1 MKPFKKSC
9 FKAGARS
16 SLLSRAQVAEIS
28 PELPFDLEM
37 LWLETTGDLD
47 QKTSLR
53 DLGSTDFFTKE
64 LDDLLLKGSIR
75 LAIHSAKDLPDPIP
89 EGLVVAAITKGKD
102 SRDALV
108 LRDSLFPGA
117 LIATS
122 SQRREEAVLAL
133 QVDVRFKDLRGTIH
147 QRLKQLELGEA
158 DGVVIA
164 EAALIRLHLTHL
176 NRIYL
181 PGPTTPLQGK
191 LAIVCREDDLEMRE
205 LLSCIEFSI

>member
-16 SLLSRAQVAEIS
+16 SLLSRAQVAEII

-37 LWLETTGDLD
+37 HWLETTGDLD

-64 LDDLLLKGSIR
+64 LDDLLLKGVIR

-89 EGLVVAAITKGKD
+89 YGLVVAVVTEGKD
-102 SRDALV
+102 PRDALV

-122 SQRREEAVLAL
+122 SQRREEAVRALLA
-133 QVDVRFKDLRGTIH
+133 DVQFRDLRGTIH
-147 QRLKQLELGEA
+147 QRLKQLDEGIA

-164 EAALIRLHLTHL
+164 EAALIRLNLTHL

-181 PGPTTPLQGK
+181 PGATTPLQGK
-191 LAIVCREDDLEMRE
+191 LAVVCREDDHEMRD
-205 LLSCIEFSI
+205 LLSCVKFSI